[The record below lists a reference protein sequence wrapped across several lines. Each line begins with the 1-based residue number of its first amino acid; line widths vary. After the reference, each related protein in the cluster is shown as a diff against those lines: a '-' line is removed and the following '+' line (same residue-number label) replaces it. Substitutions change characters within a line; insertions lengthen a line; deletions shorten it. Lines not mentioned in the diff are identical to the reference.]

1 MVEIQEII
9 QRGRLLLSNSPKRR
23 DLFKLTN
30 GKKSTKDIS
39 LKVNRS
45 LSSVN
50 QDYEKLRDM
59 ELVRVKKYGNGRTIK
74 KNGSVVYEKV
84 PLIKHVS
91 LSYFD
96 SASNTKVLVK
106 KTQKSNVIR
115 KAV

>member
-1 MVEIQEII
+1 MVELQELI

-23 DLFKLTN
+23 DLFKITN
-30 GKKSTKDIS
+30 GKKSTKEIS

-59 ELVRVKKYGNGRTIK
+59 ELMRVKKNGNGSTIR

-91 LSYFD
+91 VSYFEP
-96 SASNTKVLVK
+96 ASNISSERSTGAA
-106 KTQKSNVIR
+106 TP
-115 KAV
+115 